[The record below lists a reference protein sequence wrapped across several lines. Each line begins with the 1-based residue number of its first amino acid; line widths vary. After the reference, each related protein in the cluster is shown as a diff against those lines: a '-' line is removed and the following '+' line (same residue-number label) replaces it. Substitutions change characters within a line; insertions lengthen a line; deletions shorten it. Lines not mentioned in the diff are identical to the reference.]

1 MPTAS
6 NARAHTPRGGANDAQ
21 PPSSAPSTP
30 SRPTRVSDVVMI
42 VWMFVYQPIY
52 NTILTAILPA
62 YSKSKKDALQV
73 LKLGPRATPAEITS
87 SYRGLSLLH
96 HPDKG
101 GDQAEFQKVNEANQ
115 NVRHLAGDSEKWN
128 NDCIEASEAIANTLT
143 VFIIMTIPR
152 TIPFCYILG
161 GSIPLM
167 NPIMISLLGYDWA
180 ETLSSALSG
189 FIFAFAR
196 TEFHQ
201 FLIPVFLLRSPVTAA
216 MWVTWAINQVAYLPK
231 WFIGFCTEW
240 VFGECGKVVF
250 QFILDWIVVHPL
262 GFAFKVVSHWPWY
275 FVPINLLW
283 NLPTEIY
290 TYRRDYISFH
300 TQS

>member
-30 SRPTRVSDVVMI
+30 SLPTPPSTPSRPTWVSDVVMF
-42 VWMFVYQPIY
+42 VLMLVYQPIY

-62 YSKSKKDALQV
+62 YSEEKRIEAYGH
-73 LKLGPRATPAEITS
+73 LGLEPGATPEDIKAS
-87 SYRGLSLLH
+87 SVTLKKQY

-101 GDQAEFQKVNEANQ
+101 GDEARFKEVNEASQVLSGRPPLTLHN
-115 NVRHLAGDSEKWN
+115 
-128 NDCIEASEAIANTLT
+128 ASEAIANTLT
-143 VFIIMTIPR
+143 VFIMMTILRIP
-152 TIPFCYILG
+152 PFCYILG

-201 FLIPVFLLRSPVTAA
+201 FLIPVFLLRSPLTAA
-216 MWVTWAINQVAYLPK
+216 MWVTWAINEAAYLPK
-231 WFIGFCTEW
+231 ELIKYC
-240 VFGECGKVVF
+240 CGDWGAIPF
-250 QFILDWIVVHPL
+250 QFILDWVVVFPPW
-262 GFAFKVVSHWPWY
+262 FALKVVSYWPWY

-283 NLPTEIY
+283 NLRTEIC
-290 TYRRDYISFH
+290 TYVRERKRLNRV
-300 TQS
+300 